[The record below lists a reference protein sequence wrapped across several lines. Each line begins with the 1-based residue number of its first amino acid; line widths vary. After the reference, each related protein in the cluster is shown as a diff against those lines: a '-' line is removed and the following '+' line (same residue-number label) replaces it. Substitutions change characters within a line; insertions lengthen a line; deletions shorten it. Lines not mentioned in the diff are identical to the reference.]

1 MNKLNMFLIPHGT
14 TIEQKSITAA
24 TLIFSNTFS
33 VNVMFR
39 RRCYCVF
46 TLIQNDKY
54 VREKN
59 NNKTNHIDVA
69 IWYLYQ
75 FTS

>member
-1 MNKLNMFLIPHGT
+1 MFLIPHVA

-33 VNVMFR
+33 VNVTFR
-39 RRCYCVF
+39 RICYCVF
-46 TLIQNDKY
+46 TLFQNDKY

-59 NNKTNHIDVA
+59 NKTNDIDVV

-75 FTS
+75 FTSLII

>member
-1 MNKLNMFLIPHGT
+1 MFLIPHET

-54 VREKN
+54 VREKKQQN
-59 NNKTNHIDVA
+59 
-69 IWYLYQ
+69 
-75 FTS
+75 

>member
-14 TIEQKSITAA
+14 TIEQKSIPAA

-39 RRCYCVF
+39 RKWYCVF
-46 TLIQNDKY
+46 TLIQIDKY
-54 VREKN
+54 VREK

-69 IWYLYQ
+69 IWY
-75 FTS
+75 

>member
-39 RRCYCVF
+39 RKCYLNSKRQICE
-46 TLIQNDKY
+46 
-54 VREKN
+54 REKQQN
-59 NNKTNHIDVA
+59 
-69 IWYLYQ
+69 
-75 FTS
+75 